1 MPRTTLRERVMA
13 LTDSQKIS
21 AAYKA
26 LLGIAESSTTR
37 DFFEEP
43 FKTGIIVTPDMVW
56 RDGHA
61 IPAIAPDIPVHTEE
75 IEGEMLTF
83 GTDGVVAYFQWLQL
97 KPISG
102 APKAFYHSQLK
113 NAITFNWDAAG
124 SYVYRLKNQAD
135 FDIAFG
141 IQDWVVDPVAGILTF
156 YGSNLSS
163 IGVAP
168 ETPPKISFY
177 KYIGRTGFPTSSGE
191 GGADIPLADVDT
203 LLYRLGFPDHTARF
217 EVRGGAG
224 NKVYELPAIEGG
236 GDKGKILLEENLNLT
251 IDQLGIVDGGEHQ

>member
-1 MPRTTLRERVMA
+1 MPRTTLQERVMA

-26 LLGIAESSTTR
+26 LLGIAETSTSR

-43 FKTGIIVTPDMVW
+43 YKTGTIVTPDMIW
-56 RDGHA
+56 SDAHA

-83 GTDGVVAYFQWLQL
+83 GTDGVVAYFQWLQM

-102 APKAFYHSQLK
+102 APKAFYNKHLK

-124 SYVYRLKNQAD
+124 SYVYRLRNAAD

-141 IQDWVVDPVAGILTF
+141 VQDWVVDPVAGTLTF
-156 YGSNLSS
+156 YGNNLAS
-163 IGVAP
+163 IGVSSEA
-168 ETPPKISFY
+168 PPKISFY
-177 KYIGRTGFPTSSGE
+177 KYVGRSGISSSGGE
-191 GGADIPLADVDT
+191 GGVAIPIADIDT
-203 LLYRLGFPDHTARF
+203 LLYRLGFPTHTARF
-217 EVRGGAG
+217 EVRGGEG
-224 NKVYELPAIEGG
+224 NKVYTLPSIDSG
-236 GDKGKILLEENLNLT
+236 GDKGTVLLRENLNST
-251 IDQLGIVDGGEHQ
+251 VDEIGVIDGGEHQ